1 MAARDQL
8 QRAAQ
13 SVLRSLSTARA
24 ARAAAAGAGG
34 SSGVLGNTTSTST
47 TAATTLHG
55 APAPSASSAH
65 SYSTHHHV
73 EHVAPPATRVPVQ
86 DEWYLR
92 QRTRIPLG
100 NRAPHTAQSAWVA
113 PSAVLAGDVDLLD
126 RASVWNG
133 AVLRGDLNNVTVGHV
148 SNVQDRCVLHAARST
163 AAGLPAATVIG
174 KFSTIEPAAVLRS
187 CRVGDQSVVGSR
199 CVLLEG
205 SLVEDG
211 AVLAP
216 GSVLPPARRVPTG
229 ELWAGAP
236 ARFVRKLTADE
247 RDALKGVAESVWRRA
262 ADLSADE
269 LPHGTAWR
277 LVEDWRAARDGA
289 GLFEWVDM
297 RRQKYA
303 LRTEQER
310 EVEAQKLSA
319 GE

>member
-1 MAARDQL
+1 MRDL
-8 QRAAQ
+8 QRRAAG
-13 SVLRSLSTARA
+13 SVLRALSEASRGACGA
-24 ARAAAAGAGG
+24 A
-34 SSGVLGNTTSTST
+34 STTSTST
-47 TAATTLHG
+47 STNSTTQTATLLS
-55 APAPSASSAH
+55 PSSASLTRH
-65 SYSTHHHV
+65 PHPHRSYSTHHHV
-73 EHVAPPATRVPVQ
+73 EHVAPPGTRVPVEE
-86 DEWYLR
+86 EWYLR

-100 NRAPHTAQSAWVA
+100 NRAPLCAASAWVA

-126 RASVWNG
+126 RASIWHG

-174 KFSTIEPAAVLRS
+174 KHVTIEPAAVLRS
-187 CRVGDQSVVGSR
+187 CRVGDEAVVGSR

-236 ARFVRKLTADE
+236 ARFVRKLTGDE
-247 RDALKGVAESVWRRA
+247 RDAAKGIAIAVYRA
-262 ADLSADE
+262 AAAHAADE
-269 LPHGTAWR
+269 LPHGSAWR

-303 LRTEQER
+303 LRTGQER
-310 EVEAQKLSA
+310 EAEARKLSS
-319 GE
+319 GDE

>member
-13 SVLRSLSTARA
+13 SVLRSLSTAR
-24 ARAAAAGAGG
+24 RAAAAGAGG
-34 SSGVLGNTTSTST
+34 SILATSNTSR
-47 TAATTLHG
+47 APRHQATTLSSSP
-55 APAPSASSAH
+55 APATSSH
-65 SYSTHHHV
+65 SHHPYSTHHHV
-73 EHVAPPATRVPVQ
+73 EHVAPPATRVPIQ

-92 QRTRIPLG
+92 QRQRVPLG
-100 NRAPHTAQSAWVA
+100 NRTPHCAQSAWVA

-126 RASVWNG
+126 RASVWHG
-133 AVLRGDLNNVTVGHV
+133 AVLRGDLNNVTLGHV

-174 KFSTIEPAAVLRS
+174 KYSTVEPAAVLRS
-187 CRVGDQSVVGSR
+187 CRVGDHSVVGSR
-199 CVLLEG
+199 AVLLEG

-211 AVLAP
+211 AILAP
-216 GSVLPPARRVPTG
+216 GSVLPPARRVPSG

-247 RDALKGVAESVWRRA
+247 KDAIKGVAEAVARCA
-262 ADLSADE
+262 AEQGADE
-269 LPHGTAWR
+269 LPHGNSWR

-297 RRQKYA
+297 RRQKYS